1 MGLRSD
7 QKDWISLGELF
18 RAHELKPKYAQS
30 TRQLHVMSKIYT
42 IHFCTHHRKAEEAA
56 EGGSEL
62 SRKAKC
68 DVDTKSRSRLARIL
82 GWASEASRVAGKGHT
97 RPTVVQNQCSDQ
109 KPAAPYAP
117 YSTGYQVPTP
127 PTTRCSSNLLPH
139 PWRRCPLNP
148 ESLRVWLPLIEPSES
163 WKPGKS
169 LQLAHPLA
177 PPLSLL
183 KVLKVAAFAA
193 SRQAEATP
201 SWRSCGCCGG
211 LPLGP

>member
-82 GWASEASRVAGKGHT
+82 GWASEASRVAGKGHAT
-97 RPTVVQNQCSDQ
+97 MAPVDHRGPLSSKINVPIKNPPHPTLPTQQATKYPHRRPR
-109 KPAAPYAP
+109 AAP
-117 YSTGYQVPTP
+117 VI
-127 PTTRCSSNLLPH
+127 SSLIPGG
-139 PWRRCPLNP
+139 
-148 ESLRVWLPLIEPSES
+148 VVPLIR
-163 WKPGKS
+163 
-169 LQLAHPLA
+169 
-177 PPLSLL
+177 
-183 KVLKVAAFAA
+183 
-193 SRQAEATP
+193 SR
-201 SWRSCGCCGG
+201 SVFGCR
-211 LPLGP
+211 